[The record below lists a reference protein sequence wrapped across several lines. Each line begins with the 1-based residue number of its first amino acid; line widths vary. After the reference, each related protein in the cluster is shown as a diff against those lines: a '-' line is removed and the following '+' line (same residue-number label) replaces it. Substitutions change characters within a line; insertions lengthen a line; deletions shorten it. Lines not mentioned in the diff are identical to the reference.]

1 MLESH
6 KSLIAKEAAA
16 YLSSHQDV
24 SAGKLAGLSGV
35 NPSYLSYILRGEWN
49 AFPIKGGK
57 ATTQIGDT
65 HFLKLQHYLG
75 LTLEVF
81 ETKPF
86 IDIHFALAQAKQNA
100 GYSIIDGNTG
110 QGKTFAV
117 TEFQRQ
123 HPAGTYVVKCANS
136 MTPRMMVQAIAVAVG
151 VLPVG
156 DNNTILAAVAVK
168 MCATP
173 YALLILDES
182 EVMMKKRLA
191 IGFIKDLYDRVE
203 NRAGIVIMGAN
214 DLLATMKARAAK
226 NIESFPQVVR
236 RFGAEPV
243 MLASGIDRDDAVA
256 ICSTYGVTTTRE
268 VTQLIA
274 QCENY
279 GTLFSTLK
287 KRKNDAEALS

>member
-6 KSLIAKEAAA
+6 KQLIAREADA
-16 YLSSHQDV
+16 YMGLHKM
-24 SAGKLAGLSGV
+24 SAGKFAGLSGV
-35 NPSYLSYILRGEWN
+35 NPSYLSYILRGDWN
-49 AFPIKGGK
+49 QFPVQGGK
-57 ATTQIGDT
+57 TTQIGDS
-65 HFLKLQHYLG
+65 HFLKLQTFLG
-75 LTLEVF
+75 MTLEVF

-86 IDIHFALAQAKQNA
+86 IDILYALAQAKQNA

-123 HPAGTYVVKCANS
+123 YPAGTYVVKCANS
-136 MTPRMMVQAIAVAVG
+136 MTPRKMVQTIAEAVG

-156 DNNTILAAVAVK
+156 DNITIIEAVAAK
-168 MCATP
+168 MNAT
-173 YALLILDES
+173 ANAVLILDES

-191 IGFIKDLYDRVE
+191 IGYIKDLYDKVE

-226 NIESFPQVVR
+226 NIESFPQVLR

-243 MLASGIDRDDAVA
+243 MLSSGIDRDDAVA
-256 ICSTYGVTTTRE
+256 ICSTYGVADKRE

-287 KRKNDAEALS
+287 KRKNDAEALSA